1 MTRDVYNALKPDV
14 GPKVEDFVDAAMGMI
29 RHEMNDELRSMG
41 DKVKELEQ
49 SYGEF
54 FAWVN
59 CAYPRTSDWDTPL
72 EEVSIISWQQN
83 VNMHL
88 NSYCIISKEIA
99 KRMASRGIGSIV

>member
-49 SYGEF
+49 EVMEARFEIVELEGRYSAE
-54 FAWVN
+54 
-59 CAYPRTSDWDTPL
+59 TPEDKYAL
-72 EEVSIISWQQN
+72 TKKKLVDYMKDNGW
-83 VNMHL
+83 
-88 NSYCIISKEIA
+88 YD
-99 KRMASRGIGSIV
+99 